1 MRETLLKTNPL
12 PHGWGYLIPKERRGA
27 MKNWSDLESG
37 RVNLHNGRCAP
48 SHGCDRKGLIGEV
61 DGHE

>member
-1 MRETLLKTNPL
+1 
-12 PHGWGYLIPKERRGA
+12 

-37 RVNLHNGRCAP
+37 RVNLSNGNFAP
-48 SHGCDRKGLIGEV
+48 SRGCDRKGLIGEV